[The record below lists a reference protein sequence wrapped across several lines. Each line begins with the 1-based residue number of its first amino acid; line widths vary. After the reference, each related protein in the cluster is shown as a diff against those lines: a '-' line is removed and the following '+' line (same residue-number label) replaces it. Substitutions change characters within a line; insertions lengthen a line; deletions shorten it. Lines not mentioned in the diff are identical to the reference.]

1 MNKIINVFRNWLGI
15 NKDVENI
22 SKDMHMLLE
31 RIDTNSLHTFELFH
45 AVPFASGILS
55 LSAKMA
61 AAITEPAGG
70 IQANSLAAILTGI
83 VLNARQG
90 NSVMEVTGEL
100 PQDIRDALTKRGFVI
115 EDSEGQHGKSVHI
128 LWT

>member
-1 MNKIINVFRNWLGI
+1 MSKLINALRNWLGI
-15 NKDVENI
+15 NKDMENI

-31 RIDTNSLHTFELFH
+31 RIDTTSLNTFELFH
-45 AVPFASGILS
+45 ALPFASGILS
-55 LSAKMA
+55 VSAKMA
-61 AAITEPAGG
+61 AAITEPGGG

-90 NSVMEVTGEL
+90 NSVMEVNGEL
-100 PQDIRDALTKRGFVI
+100 SQDVRDALTKRGFVI